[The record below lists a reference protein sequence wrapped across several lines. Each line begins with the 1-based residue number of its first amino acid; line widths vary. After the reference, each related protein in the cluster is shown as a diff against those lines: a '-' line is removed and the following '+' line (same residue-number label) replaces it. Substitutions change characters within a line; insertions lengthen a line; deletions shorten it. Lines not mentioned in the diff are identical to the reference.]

1 MPHRHGDPI
10 PRMSE
15 NQLRVYKAYGSIP
28 VWLDDN
34 SNIVC
39 TYCNQGN
46 AGCAQGCLLAGV
58 MQCMRNDIKFLDD
71 EASRKET
78 PVTPEEMKEHFRVFC
93 RRQDVAAVV
102 PSEQLYES
110 FVTKSNIVLVLQSL
124 GPWLRGQAERYAKE
138 GGVHNQPR
146 DRLLL
151 KCERAVT
158 LFLRLE
164 LNSLSLEDTI
174 ILCNI
179 IESAGSM
186 EAQDEVLHGRL
197 QKAMDLIS
205 VAHAFKEM
213 QGRSSTLK
221 NSLMKGGSSSGEFV
235 DDPKAPRRCHGRT
248 QSGARCKL
256 TELSVQKLHGKCAD
270 AAKPLQKGAKFCKF
284 HRDQEFM

>member
-1 MPHRHGDPI
+1 ML
-10 PRMSE
+10 S
-15 NQLRVYKAYGSIP
+15 
-28 VWLDDN
+28 
-34 SNIVC
+34 
-39 TYCNQGN
+39 
-46 AGCAQGCLLAGV
+46 
-58 MQCMRNDIKFLDD
+58 MRNDVKFLD
-71 EASRKET
+71 EEVARKERPYT
-78 PVTPEEMKEHFRVFC
+78 QEEMKEHFKGFC
-93 RRQDVAAVV
+93 QRQDVAAVV
-102 PSEQLYES
+102 PSDQLYDS
-110 FVTKSNIVLVLQSL
+110 FVKKSNIVLVLQSL
-124 GPWLRGQAERYAKE
+124 GPWLRGQAERYARE

-151 KCERAVT
+151 KCERAVA

-164 LNSLSLEDTI
+164 LNALSLEDTI

-186 EAQDEVLHGRL
+186 ESKDEVLHGRL

-213 QGRSSTLK
+213 QGKSSTLK
-221 NSLMKGGSSSGEFV
+221 TSLMKGGPASGEFV